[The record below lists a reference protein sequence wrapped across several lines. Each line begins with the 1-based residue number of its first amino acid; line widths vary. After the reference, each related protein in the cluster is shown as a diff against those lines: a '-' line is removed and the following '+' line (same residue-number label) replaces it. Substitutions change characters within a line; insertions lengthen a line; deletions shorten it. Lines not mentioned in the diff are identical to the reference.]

1 MSWLFTVAEM
11 PRNSYLTIVRGPKL
25 SPSRCLKKNKLG
37 GQMKKQILVASTIL
51 SLVVTLMVKSVS
63 AQSSHFFR
71 VIVPFEFEINNKRF
85 PAGEYLVRRVSSDSP
100 QWLAITSVNAR
111 TRQTVLTHKIRNGTL
126 QSESKLVFR
135 RYGDQYFLS
144 QIWEAGDNDGRELR
158 TSRGEADLQRLM
170 AKNTANP
177 EMVVVSGR
185 RTR

>member
-11 PRNSYLTIVRGPKL
+11 PRNSYLYEAETESFAVFE
-25 SPSRCLKKNKLG
+25 KNKLG

-51 SLVVTLMVKSVS
+51 SLVVTLMVKNVS
-63 AQSSHFFR
+63 AQSSHYFR
-71 VIVPFEFEINNKRF
+71 VIVPFEFEINDKRF
-85 PAGEYLVRRVSSDSP
+85 PAGEYIVRRVSSDNP

-126 QSESKLVFR
+126 ESESKLVFR

-144 QIWEAGDNDGRELR
+144 QVWEAGDNDGRELR
-158 TSRGEADLQRLM
+158 TSRGEADLKRLM
-170 AKNTANP
+170 AKNSANA
-177 EMVVVSGR
+177 EMVVVSAR

>member
-1 MSWLFTVAEM
+1 
-11 PRNSYLTIVRGPKL
+11 
-25 SPSRCLKKNKLG
+25 
-37 GQMKKQILVASTIL
+37 MKKQMLVASTIL

-63 AQSSHFFR
+63 AQSSHYFR
-71 VIVPFEFEINNKRF
+71 VIVPFEFEISDKRF
-85 PAGEYLVRRVSSDSP
+85 PAGEYIVRRVSSDSP
-100 QWLAITSVNAR
+100 QWLAITNVNAL
-111 TRQTVLTHKIRNGTL
+111 TRQTVLTHKIRNRTL